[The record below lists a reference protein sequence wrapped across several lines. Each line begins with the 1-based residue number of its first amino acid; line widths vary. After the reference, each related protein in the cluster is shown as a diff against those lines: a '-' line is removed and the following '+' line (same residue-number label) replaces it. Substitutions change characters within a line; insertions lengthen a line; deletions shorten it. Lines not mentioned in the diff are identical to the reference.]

1 MDKLSQSSSILT
13 LSGDVLK
20 STQVEE
26 KTDDSSEKSDKL
38 TLQEPD
44 VIASTKSNG
53 KSPDNS
59 QELPPPPQKPVA
71 PPRRK
76 KKSKPQTPSDLA
88 VRFYNLSLFFVLFC
102 FGFLFR
108 VFWVFDNTN
117 CFFMWLIIL
126 FFKKSHLRKLNGKL
140 ISKIKF
146 KVIIIILLVFLMFTK
161 IHVCLFIFFFS

>member
-59 QELPPPPQKPVA
+59 QQECPLPPPQKPVA

-88 VRFYNLSLFFVLFC
+88 VRFFAKNLVIFLLFLFF
-102 FGFLFR
+102 
-108 VFWVFDNTN
+108 
-117 CFFMWLIIL
+117 
-126 FFKKSHLRKLNGKL
+126 
-140 ISKIKF
+140 
-146 KVIIIILLVFLMFTK
+146 
-161 IHVCLFIFFFS
+161 